1 MITVLAGITLVSLG
15 FNGYSFYNKPPK
27 KTNPTTKELVQTMGE
42 ISIQSNSESGVQGES
57 VEELKKLF
65 ISYRKWRK
73 NSFYKG
79 NNHRRE
85 YGLSGSG

>member
-1 MITVLAGITLVSLG
+1 
-15 FNGYSFYNKPPK
+15 
-27 KTNPTTKELVQTMGE
+27 MGV

-73 NSFYKG
+73 N
-79 NNHRRE
+79 
-85 YGLSGSG
+85 